1 MSGTVSDN
9 ISKSSGL
16 IKAASGGKIGQV
28 VQTVLT
34 DTTSGSATSWADITG
49 LTVSITPTAT
59 SSKVLVLCDIK
70 VSSTSGSGMGI
81 RLDNNGSQTYVGDAA
96 SDRGRGTFGGF
107 SLNSL
112 YYFSMSFHYLDSPST
127 TSSATYKVQWF
138 FQGGNTGYIGRSVS
152 DTDYDYTFRTP
163 NSITVMEV
171 LA

>member
-1 MSGTVSDN
+1 MSGIISDN
-9 ISKSSGL
+9 VGRATGL
-16 IKAASGGKIGQV
+16 IKAAAGGKIGQV

-34 DTTSGSATSWADITG
+34 GTTSETATSWEDISG
-49 LTVSITPTAT
+49 FTVSITPVAT

-70 VSSTSGSGMGI
+70 VSHTSGGGMGI

-96 SDRGRGTFGGF
+96 DDRGRGTFGGF
-107 SLNSL
+107 NLNNL
-112 YYFSMSFHYLDSPST
+112 YYHSMSFHYLDSPST

-138 FQGGNTGYIGRSVS
+138 MQGGITAYIGRSVS